1 MMSNGSRIVRAITRL
16 RNVLAIVPVSFFLIG
31 ITDTSAAVRDD
42 LDRSHLIVKLAPTL
56 GAPQTLIAGATGR
69 ASFDAFVTGEGITDL
84 RQAIPSLPA
93 SHRKATLP
101 LRQRLSDYV
110 VIDVPAGRD
119 AAQLKKQIE
128 QLPDVEFVEYDVVVT
143 ITESQFTPNDP
154 NFSSHQYPLRN
165 TGVQPPADP
174 GTADADLSME
184 AAWDHTTG
192 DSSIILAIIDTGIDV
207 DHPDLDDRI
216 WYNIDE
222 STDGIDLDSNGYV
235 SDFRGWNF
243 YNNSNNIDDD
253 HSHGSHCAGI
263 AAAESDNGV
272 GIAGMDWNC
281 QIMVLKALGAS
292 GSGSALGVSRAMTYA
307 VDNGAHIIS
316 MSLGSMSP
324 SSLEQEAAEY
334 AWNNNVTIFAA
345 MGNDDVG
352 DPHYPAAFPEIIAVG
367 GTDSDDNRAHPFCG
381 SPGSNYGDYID
392 ICAPGNWV
400 WSTVP
405 NGSYGYKCGTSM
417 ATPHAA
423 GLGSL
428 IKSLRPNY
436 TPAEIRALMRAAADD
451 QVGRVSED
459 TPGFDIYHGWGRING
474 RATLQ
479 ALTTDFAPILTVP
492 GSQTVTELETLE
504 FLVSAEDSNFT
515 PVTLSSGTMPN
526 ATFVDSGNGFGV
538 FSVTPEITQQG
549 VYDVL
554 FVASDGVDAD
564 SATVTITILD
574 GCLCLHQADLDLSGV
589 LDAVDLNA
597 LINVIFFNEP
607 DLQDE
612 GCPITRSD
620 LNCDGVADAVD
631 LNYVIE
637 HIFFNG
643 PSPCDPCAP

>member
-1 MMSNGSRIVRAITRL
+1 MTSNGNRVVRTMPQV
-16 RNVLAIVPVSFFLIG
+16 RNVLTIVSVLLLLIG
-31 ITDTSAAVRDD
+31 ITDAGAAAGDD
-42 LDRSHLIVKLAPTL
+42 LDRSRLVVKLAPTT
-56 GAPQTLIAGATGR
+56 GAPQKLSAGTTGR
-69 ASFDAFVTGEGITDL
+69 PSFDALVTGDGITEL
-84 RQAIPSLPA
+84 RQPISSLPA
-93 SHRKATLP
+93 THHKAADA
-101 LRQRLSDYV
+101 LRNRLAEYV
-110 VIDVPAGRD
+110 VIDVPVGRD
-119 AAQLKKQIE
+119 ADALKKQIE

-143 ITESQFTPNDP
+143 ITESQLTPSDP
-154 NFSSHQYPLRN
+154 YFSSHQYPLRN
-165 TGVQPPADP
+165 TGIQPPADH
-174 GTADADLSME
+174 GTAGADLSME
-184 AAWDHTTG
+184 GAWDHTTG
-192 DSSIILAIIDTGIDV
+192 DTNVVLAIIDTGIDY
-207 DHPDLDDRI
+207 DHPDLDSRI
-216 WYNIDE
+216 WYNTDE
-222 STDGIDLDSNGYV
+222 GTDGWDADSNGYI

-243 YNNSNNIDDD
+243 YNHNNNIDDD

-263 AAAESDNGV
+263 AAAESDNGI

-292 GSGSALGVSRAMTYA
+292 GSGSATGVAAAMTYA
-307 VDNGAHIIS
+307 VDNGADIVS

-324 SSLEQEAAEY
+324 SSVEQDAAEY
-334 AWNNNVTIFAA
+334 AELNGVTIFAA

-405 NGSYGYKCGTSM
+405 NGSYSYKCGTSM

-436 TPAEIRALMRAAADD
+436 TPAEIRELMRAAADD

-459 TPGFDIYHGWGRING
+459 TPGFDHYHGWGRING

-479 ALTTDFAPILTVP
+479 ALTTEFAPNLTVP
-492 GSQTVTELETLE
+492 GAQTVTELETLE
-504 FLVSAEDSNFT
+504 FIVSAEDSNFT
-515 PVTLSSGTMPN
+515 PVSLSSDTMAN
-526 ATFVDSGNGFGV
+526 ATFVDSGNGIGV

-549 VYDVL
+549 VYDIL

-574 GCLCLHQADLDLSGV
+574 GCLCLHQADLDFSGV

-607 DLQDE
+607 DIQDE
-612 GCPITRSD
+612 GCPITRAD
-620 LNCDGVADAVD
+620 LTCDGVADAVD
-631 LNYVIE
+631 LNYLIE

-643 PSPCDPCAP
+643 PLPCDPCTL